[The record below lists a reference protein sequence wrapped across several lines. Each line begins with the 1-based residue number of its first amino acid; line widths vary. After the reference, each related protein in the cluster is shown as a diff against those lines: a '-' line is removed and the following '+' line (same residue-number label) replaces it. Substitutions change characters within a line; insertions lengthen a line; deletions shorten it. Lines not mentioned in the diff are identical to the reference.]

1 MTAPVVVI
9 GVGNP
14 WRGDDG
20 VGAAVAREVAE
31 RLGRLDPPRP
41 GSGPRAA
48 VEVVEVDGE
57 PARLLELWAGR
68 DLAVVVDAVVSGATP
83 GTLHRGGGDLGPAP
97 GRAGVG
103 GSHAVGIADAVALG
117 RALGRLPTR
126 LVTVGVEGA
135 SFAHGAGLALDP
147 RVAAAVPAAA
157 DVVVAEV
164 TGAAGVAA
172 AGGGDGSCA

>member
-20 VGAAVAREVAE
+20 VGVAVAREVAD
-31 RLGRLDPPRP
+31 RLRRLTATGP
-41 GSGPRAA
+41 GAEPRAV
-48 VEVVEVDGE
+48 VEVAEVDGE

-68 DLAVVVDAVVSGATP
+68 DLAVVVDAVVSGAAP
-83 GTLHRGGGDLGPAP
+83 GTLHVGGPDLGPAP
-97 GRAGVG
+97 GRARVG

-135 SFAHGAGLALDP
+135 GFDHGGDLDLDP
-147 RVAAAVPAAA
+147 RVAAAVPEAA
-157 DVVVAEV
+157 DVVVTEV
-164 TGAAGVAA
+164 TAAAGVAA
-172 AGGGDGSCA
+172 AGGGDGSCV